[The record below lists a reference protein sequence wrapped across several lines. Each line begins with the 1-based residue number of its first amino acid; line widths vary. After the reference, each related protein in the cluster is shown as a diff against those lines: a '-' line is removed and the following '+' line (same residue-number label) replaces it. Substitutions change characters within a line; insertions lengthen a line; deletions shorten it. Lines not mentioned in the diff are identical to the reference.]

1 MTLQTDQREPEDQLS
16 PEESLQLIQS
26 MINNA
31 KDSVADNSFYLL
43 FWGWLV
49 FLCCITEFVLKVVF
63 AYPAHYR
70 VWWLMIAGGIITGV
84 YSSRQAKKAKVVS
97 FVDRALDIT
106 WVAIACS
113 FFVLVYINSVA
124 GTWNNAFTYYILL
137 YAIGTFITGRLIQ
150 FKPLV
155 IGGLINFVLA
165 AVCSHFSYDY
175 QLLVASL
182 ALLTSY
188 IIPGHLLRI
197 RHRQKK

>member
-1 MTLQTDQREPEDQLS
+1 MLTGKDNGDTENDFS
-16 PEESLQLIQS
+16 PSESLQLIQS

-49 FLCCITEFVLKVVF
+49 FGCCIAEFVLKNVF
-63 AYPAHYR
+63 EYAAHYR
-70 VWWLMIAGGIITGV
+70 VWWLMLIGGIVTTI

-97 FVDRALDIT
+97 FVDKALDIT
-106 WVAIACS
+106 WVAIGCS
-113 FFVLVYINSVA
+113 FLVLVYINTT
-124 GTWNNAFTYYILL
+124 GQGWNNAFTYYILL

-150 FKPLV
+150 FKPLI

-165 AVCSHFSYDY
+165 AVCSRFSYDY
-175 QLLVASL
+175 QLLIASL

-188 IIPGHLLRI
+188 IIPGHLLRM